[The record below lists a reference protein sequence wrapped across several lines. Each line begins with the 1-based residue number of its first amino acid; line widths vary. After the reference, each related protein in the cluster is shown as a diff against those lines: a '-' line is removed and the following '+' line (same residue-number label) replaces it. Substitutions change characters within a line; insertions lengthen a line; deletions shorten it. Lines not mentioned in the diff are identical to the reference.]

1 MRRFLTRRIP
11 PFTRVLLVES
21 GSRNLLER
29 IIPYI
34 YSVSPSA
41 EIDVVTCYSGAPAG
55 LREGS
60 NVFRTA
66 DYPDGAPRAALVK
79 HLNSRE
85 FAVIGI
91 ICSGEP
97 IMTKW
102 KWWLAAKVPAKL
114 LVLNENA
121 DWFWVDRGNWR
132 VVLHF
137 MFFRAGL
144 TGKGGAPAIA
154 RLLVF
159 PFTLLYLLAFAG
171 WVHFRRAIRLLAR

>member
-34 YSVSPSA
+34 YSVSASA

-79 HLNSRE
+79 HLNSRDAAGIDMTE
-85 FAVIGI
+85 FFDFKNA
-91 ICSGEP
+91 P
-97 IMTKW
+97 
-102 KWWLAAKVPAKL
+102 LATPPVNPPG
-114 LVLNENA
+114 VTFGQCY
-121 DWFWVDRGNWR
+121 D
-132 VVLHF
+132 
-137 MFFRAGL
+137 GL
-144 TGKGGAPAIA
+144 P
-154 RLLVF
+154 
-159 PFTLLYLLAFAG
+159 
-171 WVHFRRAIRLLAR
+171 